1 MLRGPNALDEH
12 LQGESSPETEPGA
25 LAAPPSALTS
35 SAEMLLTQPPSL
47 ASAFKRC
54 GLNVRNM
61 QAKAPLLRPGQGDGG
76 GRVF

>member
-1 MLRGPNALDEH
+1 MRAPPRQSLGLWQ
-12 LQGESSPETEPGA
+12 L
-25 LAAPPSALTS
+25 PPSALTS
-35 SAEMLLTQPPSL
+35 SAEMLLTQPLSL

-61 QAKAPLLRPGQGDGG
+61 QAKTPLLRPGQGDGE